1 MSFDGTA
8 FGILVSVCF
17 SIAFA
22 CLEFYKRGDFKV
34 NNVALVFLAVYAISS
49 GCELIFA
56 ALHGDPNN
64 LPSSW
69 REYISVAGMV
79 GIGLSLNYVINAV
92 KEVLVSSSARNS
104 ENATGD
110 ER

>member
-8 FGILVSVCF
+8 FGILISVIF
-17 SIAFA
+17 SISFA
-22 CLEFYKRGDFKV
+22 ALEFYKRKDFKV

-49 GCELIFA
+49 GVELILA

-69 REYISVAGMV
+69 REYIGVAGMI
-79 GIGLSLNYVINAV
+79 GIGLSLNFVINAI
-92 KEVLVSSSARNS
+92 KDVLVSSPAKKSQ
-104 ENATGD
+104 NATGS
-110 ER
+110 ES

>member
-17 SIAFA
+17 SFAFA
-22 CLEFYKRGDFKV
+22 CLEFYKRRDFKV

-49 GCELIFA
+49 GGELILA

-69 REYISVAGMV
+69 REYIGVAGMV

-92 KEVLVSSSARNS
+92 KEVLASRPASNS
-104 ENATGD
+104 DNATRD
-110 ER
+110 EG

>member
-8 FGILVSVCF
+8 LGILIGVVF
-17 SIAFA
+17 SFAFA
-22 CLEFYKRGDFKV
+22 CLEFYKRKDFKV

-49 GCELIFA
+49 GFELIIA
-56 ALHGDPNN
+56 ALHGDPSN

-69 REYISVAGMV
+69 REYIGVAGMV

-92 KEVLVSSSARNS
+92 KEVLASSPARKS
-104 ENATGD
+104 EETAENKS
-110 ER
+110 